1 MYTLYPSYVARDDG
15 AWIPFDPMNADYAA
29 FLEWQAAGGIPAE
42 PPQPSHAELVE
53 QAKAEIRAERQPI
66 ITICDGLQ
74 ASSLTKADLAT
85 ATVIET
91 AKQALRDLTKID
103 LSACTTYE
111 EMKLATLARYAQ
123 IASASP
129 ALKSAFSEA
138 LK

>member
-1 MYTLYPSYVARDDG
+1 MYTLYPDRVVRDDG
-15 AWIPFDPMNADYAA
+15 LCIPFELLNSDYRD
-29 FLEWQAAGGIPAE
+29 FLEWCLTNTPAS
-42 PPQPSHAELVE
+42 PPVPTHAQLVD
-53 QAKAEIRAERQPI
+53 QAKAEIRTERQPI

-74 ASSLTKADLAT
+74 SSCLTKGDLPT

-103 LSACTTYE
+103 LSSCTTYE
-111 EMKLATLARYAQ
+111 EMKIATLARYAQ